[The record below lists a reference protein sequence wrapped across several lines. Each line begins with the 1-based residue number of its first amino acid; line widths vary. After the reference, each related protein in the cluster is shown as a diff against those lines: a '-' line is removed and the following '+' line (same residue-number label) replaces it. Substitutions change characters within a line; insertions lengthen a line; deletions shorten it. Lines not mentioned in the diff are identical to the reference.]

1 MAEFTH
7 TDREHMARSLAL
19 AERGLYST
27 MPNPRVGSVIVKDG
41 VVIGEG
47 FHVRAGEPHAEVN
60 ALADARARGGD
71 ARGATMYVTLEP
83 CNHHGRTPPCVDAVI
98 EAGITRVVAA
108 MRDPNPKQ
116 ANGGDRL
123 RAAGIDVA
131 FGLLAAEASELNI
144 GFVWRMTRGR
154 PWVRAKLAASLDG
167 RTALANGE
175 SQWITGAEARADGH
189 KWRARACAI
198 LTGVGTVMQDDPQ
211 LTVRAIDAPR
221 QPLRVIV
228 DRHGQTSPSA
238 RVLADNN
245 VLLVTA
251 GERNAAWPGSLAVL
265 TLPDA
270 NGRVDLPAMM
280 RALAARGINELHVE
294 AGAKLTGA
302 LLDAGLIDELLL
314 YLAPALIGDPARGMF
329 ERAAPLTALREN
341 DGLAWH
347 SIERIGADLRV
358 IARVLHE
365 GGT

>member
-1 MAEFTH
+1 
-7 TDREHMARSLAL
+7 MARALAL
-19 AERGLYST
+19 AGRGLYST
-27 MPNPRVGSVIVKDG
+27 TPNPRVGCVIVKDG
-41 VVIGEG
+41 AVVGEG

-60 ALADARARGGD
+60 ALADAQARGGN
-71 ARGATMYVTLEP
+71 AHGATMYVTLEP
-83 CNHHGRTPPCVDAVI
+83 CNRHGRTPPCVDAVI
-98 EAGITRVVAA
+98 EAGIARVVAA
-108 MRDPNPKQ
+108 MRDPNPDQ
-116 ANGGDRL
+116 ANGGERL

-131 FGLLAAEASELNI
+131 FGLLGAEALELNI
-144 GFVWRMTRGR
+144 GFVSRMTRGL

-175 SQWITGAEARADGH
+175 SQWITGGEARADGH
-189 KWRARACAI
+189 AWRARACAI

-211 LTVRAIDAPR
+211 LTVRAIATPR

-228 DRHGQTSPSA
+228 DRHGQTSASA

-245 VLLVTA
+245 ALMVTA
-251 GERNAAWPGSLAVL
+251 GERNAAWPEALAVL

-270 NGRVDLPAMM
+270 NGRVDLPALM

-329 ERAAPLTALREN
+329 ERAAPLTALSQKA
-341 DGLAWH
+341 GLAWH

-358 IARVLHE
+358 IARVAQRGAE
-365 GGT
+365 